1 MFMATTMNQ
10 MFKKIILTT
19 SFILLLIIVPT
30 SVVLVNTYSAP
41 IENTQGLTVSRE
53 LALYNNL
60 QIDAP
65 FKSINIL
72 NRSSFLR
79 TDYILLA
86 FGLIG
91 YFAVRRR
98 PDR

>member
-1 MFMATTMNQ
+1 MM
-10 MFKKIILTT
+10 TT
-19 SFILLLIIVPT
+19 SFILLLILVPT

-41 IENTQGLTVSRE
+41 IENTQGLTVGRE
-53 LALYNNL
+53 LALYNDF

-65 FKSINIL
+65 LISSKSINIF

-79 TDYILLA
+79 TDFILLA

-98 PDR
+98 PDI